1 MILAVLIFIL
11 AAGGL
16 LAALAERVKTGSARW
31 IAVITAGIEFVLAV
45 QLWLQH
51 SEKITLA
58 EGEGWLAEFASE
70 WIPRFG
76 ISFHLVMDGMSL
88 VLIVLTAFLG
98 IVAVLCSWTEIQ
110 ERAGFFY
117 FNLLWTL
124 AGAVGVFLALDLFL
138 FFFFWELMLV
148 PMYFLIAIWGHERRG
163 YASIKFFIFTQGSG
177 LLMLLAIL
185 ALVFIHYRS
194 SGNLTF
200 DYFPLLNV
208 VMSEST
214 SFWIML
220 GFFIAF
226 AVKLPVM
233 PFHTW
238 LPDAHTE
245 APTGGSVVLAGVL
258 LKTGAYGLLRFV
270 VPLFPESAL
279 QFAPVAMALGAA
291 GVLYGALLAFAQTD
305 FKRLVAYTSIS
316 HLGFVVLGVFAWNAW
331 SLGGAV
337 MQMVAHGIGTGALFV
352 IAGIL
357 QERTHTRDMRRLG
370 GLWSVTPRLAAMG
383 MFFGIAALG
392 LPGMGSFIGEFLV
405 LLGSYRVN
413 TTLACVAA
421 LGLIGS
427 VIYALSLIQR
437 TFHGENK
444 QGWQLRDLSAREMA
458 TLYTMAV
465 IMIWLGV
472 YPQPVLDA
480 APAVAA
486 DLPQIALSQGARS
499 E

>member
-1 MILAVLIFIL
+1 MILAVLIFVL
-11 AAGGL
+11 TAGGL
-16 LAALAERVKTGSARW
+16 LAGVAERGKAGSARW
-31 IAVITAGIEFVLAV
+31 IALITAAIELVLAV

-51 SEKITLA
+51 SEKITL
-58 EGEGWLAEFASE
+58 EGGSWLAEFVAE

-76 ISFHLVMDGMSL
+76 ISFHLAMDGMSL

-208 VMSEST
+208 VMSDSA

-226 AVKLPVM
+226 AVKLPVV

-279 QFAPVAMALGAA
+279 QFAPVAMGLGAA

-331 SLGGAV
+331 SVGGAV
-337 MQMVAHGIGTGALFV
+337 MQMV
-352 IAGIL
+352 
-357 QERTHTRDMRRLG
+357 
-370 GLWSVTPRLAAMG
+370 
-383 MFFGIAALG
+383 
-392 LPGMGSFIGEFLV
+392 
-405 LLGSYRVN
+405 
-413 TTLACVAA
+413 
-421 LGLIGS
+421 
-427 VIYALSLIQR
+427 
-437 TFHGENK
+437 
-444 QGWQLRDLSAREMA
+444 
-458 TLYTMAV
+458 
-465 IMIWLGV
+465 
-472 YPQPVLDA
+472 
-480 APAVAA
+480 
-486 DLPQIALSQGARS
+486 
-499 E
+499 